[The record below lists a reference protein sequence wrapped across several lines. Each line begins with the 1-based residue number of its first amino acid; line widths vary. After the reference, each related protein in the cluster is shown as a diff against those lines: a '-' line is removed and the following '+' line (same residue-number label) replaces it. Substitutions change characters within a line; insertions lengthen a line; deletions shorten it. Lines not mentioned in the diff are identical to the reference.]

1 MIKADEIVEIG
12 KFGKP
17 HGTRGEINAYL
28 DENVDAEAIERFALD
43 IDGILVP
50 FFLES
55 NRPKRQDTFI
65 WKIEGVDSEEAASQL
80 THAVIYAFKD
90 DDVVTEE
97 ERDDDGLY
105 ASDLVGYTLV
115 HANGVPVGTITA
127 IEDSTENALF
137 IVELPDGS
145 TRYVPIANDLID
157 DIDTDR
163 KYIVMTL
170 PEGILE
176 L

>member
-1 MIKADEIVEIG
+1 MIKADEITEIG

-17 HGTRGEINAYL
+17 HGTKGEINAYL
-28 DENVDAEAIERFALD
+28 DENVDAESVRRFALD
-43 IDGILVP
+43 IDGIFVP

-55 NRPKRQDTFI
+55 NRQKREDTFI
-65 WKIEGVDSEEAASQL
+65 WKIEGIDNEEEASEL
-80 THAVIYAFKD
+80 THAVIYAFKE
-90 DDVVTEE
+90 DDVVAED

-137 IVELPDGS
+137 IVEMADGS

-157 DIDTDR
+157 DINTER
-163 KYIVMTL
+163 RYIVMTL
-170 PEGILE
+170 PEGILD